1 MSDWFSRWGHLW
13 SVIVLE
19 KSFWNTLTNRWLVP
33 RGHSWCTLIWFM
45 VSLHRLYWDD
55 YSGSPQ
61 GPNDTIKVTGGVFH
75 CRQGLMG
82 KMWDFNRTLRSVA
95 HPLSRILCLKQVSNP
110 KLSSVTKAIGLST
123 WLSTKNLTTTLAKGL
138 CAPPLGGEREGSI
151 EDPVSPFSP
160 ILPVS
165 ARESF

>member
-1 MSDWFSRWGHLW
+1 MSDWFSRRGHLW
-13 SVIVLE
+13 TVIVLE

-33 RGHSWCTLIWFM
+33 RGHSWSALIWFM

-61 GPNDTIKVTGGVFH
+61 GPNNTVKVTGGVYN
-75 CRQGLMG
+75 CTQGLIG
-82 KMWDFNRTLRSVA
+82 KMWGFNSTSTQQKS
-95 HPLSRILCLKQVSNP
+95 LSRTSFQSKAE
-110 KLSSVTKAIGLST
+110 LSHKGYQPIYVAFYQEPDDNSRQRIVCTAPGGRERGINRGSTLS
-123 WLSTKNLTTTLAKGL
+123 
-138 CAPPLGGEREGSI
+138 
-151 EDPVSPFSP
+151 FSP